1 MKTIIEVGAK
11 DGHDTYR
18 FLQDPEN
25 VVYSFEPTPE
35 LHLYIQNRFRGNT
48 NYKNLN
54 LVPAAVDITDG
65 FKQFNI
71 AAVEDWGCSSLNE
84 FADDRFNN
92 FPGRDIRTT
101 HSVKVMTIR
110 LDTFMNMHNI
120 KEVDYL
126 WIDAQ
131 GSDFNVLKSL
141 GNRINDVKSG
151 KCESSYAA
159 DLYKNSNNKTNDI
172 VKWLDEN
179 GFNCTVKIDVQ
190 EQKEA
195 DIYFERK

>member
-1 MKTIIEVGAK
+1 MFGSA
-11 DGHDTYR
+11 DGSY
-18 FLQDPEN
+18 LLLPKEG
-25 VVYSFEPTPE
+25 
-35 LHLYIQNRFRGNT
+35 L
-48 NYKNLN
+48 
-54 LVPAAVDITDG
+54 PADITNG

-84 FADDRFNN
+84 FADDRFDN

-101 HSVKVMTIR
+101 HSVKVMTLR
-110 LDTFMNMHNI
+110 LDTFMNIHNI

-141 GNRINDVKSG
+141 GDRIKDVKSG
-151 KCESSYAA
+151 KCESFYAA
-159 DLYKNSNNKTNDI
+159 DLYKNCNNKTDDI

-179 GFNCTVKIDVQ
+179 GFNCTVKIDKQ